1 MVLNVKVKLQYLRFS
16 IFKWAFLFEN
26 RGFECI
32 SNVCFL
38 FGFAPMDAG
47 FLSIFCLKGCQKCMH
62 ICSVVA
68 FVYFAH
74 VNISTFKDLSFS
86 PGKKLWQL
94 DLKSIL
100 PISAGNLF
108 WPPDAF

>member
-1 MVLNVKVKLQYLRFS
+1 MVLNVKVKLHYLKFS
-16 IFKWAFLFEN
+16 ILKWAFWFEN
-26 RGFECI
+26 RVFECI
-32 SNVCFL
+32 SNVFIL
-38 FGFAPMDAG
+38 FGLATMVVG
-47 FLSIFCLKGCQKCMH
+47 FLSIFCLKGCQKCMY
-62 ICSVVA
+62 IWSVVA
-68 FVYFAH
+68 FVYLAH

-108 WPPDAF
+108 WPPDVF